1 MANSTTCLIQAIGS
15 IPTILIASLGL
26 LFLWTS
32 NGIPTSFQQFKA
44 EALIHLMLELFWVF
58 SKKSSRLRTNQSH
71 INIYCATST
80 FDSIKYDWTCPLL
93 VVHRSKIYPINQS
106 RNPLQALY
114 KAKFIDM
121 IYVRKVVRMPSF
133 KSLVHLLKW

>member
-1 MANSTTCLIQAIGS
+1 MTNSTTCLIQAIGS

-44 EALIHLMLELFWVF
+44 NALIHLMLELFWVF

-80 FDSIKYDWTCPLL
+80 FDSFKYDWTCPLL
-93 VVHRSKIYPINQS
+93 VVQVVLKFIPSTNHGTHFKHSIRPNLWIWFMSERLLKCLLL
-106 RNPLQALY
+106 RALY
-114 KAKFIDM
+114 IF
-121 IYVRKVVRMPSF
+121 
-133 KSLVHLLKW
+133 